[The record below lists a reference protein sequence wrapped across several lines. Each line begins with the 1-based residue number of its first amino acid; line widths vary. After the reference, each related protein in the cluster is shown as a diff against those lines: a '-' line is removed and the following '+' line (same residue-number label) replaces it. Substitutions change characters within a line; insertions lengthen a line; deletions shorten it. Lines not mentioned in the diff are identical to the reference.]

1 MTLRRRL
8 VIATAAL
15 AVVLLVTGAAVVLVQ
30 RAFLVARLDAQL
42 VALAQ
47 NPRAILLASARAE
60 AAGPTSTPAGLS
72 DIWVGRMA
80 RDGTLTPVLT
90 PQDDPALVPRLSPGE
105 QVTTPQGR
113 DTASGQARRVRV
125 VTARLP
131 NGRAE
136 AVLAIP
142 ITSVDV
148 ATKRLT
154 MTLGLAGLVVAAV
167 VGLLL
172 WWVDRLG
179 LRPIAEMTDAADA
192 ISAGDTT
199 RRVPPGPPGTE
210 AARLGEALNAM
221 IDTNAA
227 TSQRVRRFVADASHE
242 LRTPLTTLQ
251 GYAALH
257 TGRVR
262 SVDERGGSTA
272 PDAGARDAEPA
283 GREQVAEMDAMGAL
297 AQREQ
302 VAEMADAMRR
312 IGAEAAR
319 MRRLVDGLLD
329 LARLDDLGVVR
340 RDPVDLGRVVRDV
353 ASDLRVVAPDR
364 VVTVDA
370 PESLVVTGDRD
381 RLTQA
386 LVGLT
391 SNAVRHTPSGTPVW
405 LTVAELPGAV
415 RVGVADAG
423 PGIPPE
429 HLAHVFER
437 FHRVDPGRSSSS
449 GGSGLGLAIVDA
461 IARAHGGTASVTS
474 ELGRGS
480 TFSLTLPHRPD

>member
-8 VIATAAL
+8 VLATAAL
-15 AVVLLVTGAAVVLVQ
+15 AAVLLVAGAAVVLVQ
-30 RAFLVARLDAQL
+30 RAFLVDRLDRQL
-42 VALAQ
+42 AALAQ

-60 AAGPTSTPAGLS
+60 AAGATTTPAGLS
-72 DIWVGRMA
+72 DIWVGRMSA
-80 RDGTLTPVLT
+80 DGTLTPVLT
-90 PQDDPALVPRLSPGE
+90 PQGDPNLVPRLSPGE

-113 DTASGQARRVRV
+113 ATASGEARRVRV
-125 VTARLP
+125 MTAALP

-142 ITSVDV
+142 MTSADV

-192 ISAGDTT
+192 ITAGDTS

-221 IDTNAA
+221 IDTTAV
-227 TSQRVRRFVADASHE
+227 TQERMRRFVADASHE

-257 TGRVR
+257 TGRV
-262 SVDERGGSTA
+262 GSFNA
-272 PDAGARDAEPA
+272 DDAGEPGAADAGPGSEA
-283 GREQVAEMDAMGAL
+283 AEAE
-297 AQREQ
+297 R
-302 VAEMADAMRR
+302 AEMADAMRR
-312 IGAEAAR
+312 MGEEAAR

-329 LARLDDLGVVR
+329 LARLDDLGVVAR
-340 RDPVDLGRVVRDV
+340 EPVDLGVLVRDV
-353 ASDLRVVAPDR
+353 ASDLRVVAPGR
-364 VVTVDA
+364 VVTVAA

-391 SNAVRHTPSGTPVW
+391 SNAVRHTPAGTPVW
-405 LTVAELPGAV
+405 LSVAELPGSV
-415 RVGVADAG
+415 RVDVADAG

-429 HLAHVFER
+429 DLPHVFER
-437 FHRVDPGRSSSS
+437 FHRVDRGRASSS
-449 GGSGLGLAIVDA
+449 GGTGLGLAIVDA
-461 IARAHGGTASVTS
+461 IARAHGGSASVVS
-474 ELGRGS
+474 EPGHGS
-480 TFSLTLPHRPD
+480 TFSLTLPR

>member
-8 VIATAAL
+8 LVATSAL
-15 AVVLLVTGAAVVLVQ
+15 GVVLLVAGASVVLVQ

-42 VALAQ
+42 AALAQ

-60 AAGPTSTPAGLS
+60 ANGATSTPAGLS

-90 PQDDPALVPRLSPGE
+90 PQGDPGLLPRLAPGE
-105 QVTTPQGR
+105 RVTTPEGR
-113 DTASGQARRVRV
+113 ATAAGAARRVRV
-125 VTARLP
+125 VTATLP

-142 ITSVDV
+142 LTSVDA
-148 ATKRLT
+148 ATRRLT
-154 MTLGLAGLVVAAV
+154 TTLGLVGLVVAAV

-179 LRPIAEMTDAADA
+179 LRPIAEMTEAADA
-192 ISAGDTT
+192 ITAGDTT

-210 AARLGEALNAM
+210 SARLGEALNAM
-221 IDTNAA
+221 LDTNATTQA
-227 TSQRVRRFVADASHE
+227 RMRRFVADASHE

-257 TGRVR
+257 SRPVGAPDDPGAPPAADAGGRV
-262 SVDERGGSTA
+262 
-272 PDAGARDAEPA
+272 AEPA
-283 GREQVAEMDAMGAL
+283 E
-297 AQREQ
+297 REQ

-312 IGAEAAR
+312 MGDEAAR
-319 MRRLVDGLLD
+319 MRRLVDALLD
-329 LARLDDLGVVR
+329 LARLDDLGVLA
-340 RDPVDLGRVVRDV
+340 RDPVDLGVLVRDV

-364 VVTVDA
+364 MVTVDA
-370 PESLVVTGDRD
+370 PESLVITGDRD

-391 SNAVRHTPSGTPVW
+391 SNAVRHTPPGTPVW

-415 RVGVADAG
+415 RVDVSDAG

-429 HLAHVFER
+429 HQAHVFER
-437 FHRVDPGRSSSS
+437 FHRVDPGRSSSR

-461 IARAHGGTASVTS
+461 IARAHGGSASVVS
-474 ELGRGS
+474 QVGLGS
-480 TFSLTLPHRPD
+480 TFSLTLPSTPD

>member
-8 VIATAAL
+8 VIATSAL
-15 AVVLLVTGAAVVLVQ
+15 AVVLLVAGAAVVLVQ
-30 RAFLVARLDAQL
+30 RAFLVSRLDTQL
-42 VALAQ
+42 AALAQ

-60 AAGPTSTPAGLS
+60 AAGTTPAAGLS
-72 DIWVGRMA
+72 DVWVGRMSA
-80 RDGTLTPVLT
+80 DGTLTTVLT
-90 PQDDPALVPRLSPGE
+90 PQGDPALVPQLTPGE
-105 QVTTPQGR
+105 KVSTPQGR
-113 DTASGQARRVRV
+113 GTASGEARRVRV
-125 VTARLP
+125 VTATLP
-131 NGRAE
+131 NGRAQ

-142 ITSVDV
+142 TTSADV

-154 MTLGLAGLVVAAV
+154 MTLALVGLVVAAV

-192 ISAGDTT
+192 ITAGDTT

-227 TSQRVRRFVADASHE
+227 TQERMRRFVADASHE

-257 TGRVR
+257 TGRV
-262 SVDERGGSTA
+262 GPPT
-272 PDAGARDAEPA
+272 DAGTPA
-283 GREQVAEMDAMGAL
+283 D
-297 AQREQ
+297 
-302 VAEMADAMRR
+302 AEMADAMRR
-312 IGAEAAR
+312 MGDEAAR

-329 LARLDDLGVVR
+329 LARLDDLGVLER
-340 RDPVDLGRVVRDV
+340 EPVDLAVVVRDV

-364 VVTVDA
+364 VVTVEA
-370 PESLVVTGDRD
+370 PATLVVTGDRD

-391 SNAVRHTPSGTPVW
+391 SNAVRHTPAGTPVW
-405 LTVAELPGAV
+405 LTLVELPGAV
-415 RVGVADAG
+415 RVDVADAG

-437 FHRVDPGRSSSS
+437 FHRVDRGRSSAS
-449 GGSGLGLAIVDA
+449 GGTGLGLAIVDA
-461 IARAHGGTASVTS
+461 IARAHGGSASVTS
-474 ELGRGS
+474 QPGRGS
-480 TFSLTLPHRPD
+480 TFSLTLPR

>member
-1 MTLRRRL
+1 M
-8 VIATAAL
+8 
-15 AVVLLVTGAAVVLVQ
+15 
-30 RAFLVARLDAQL
+30 
-42 VALAQ
+42 
-47 NPRAILLASARAE
+47 SA
-60 AAGPTSTPAGLS
+60 
-72 DIWVGRMA
+72 
-80 RDGTLTPVLT
+80 DGTLTAVLT
-90 PQDDPALVPRLSPGE
+90 PQSDPALVPLLSPGE
-105 QVTTPQGR
+105 QVSSPQGR
-113 DTASGQARRVRV
+113 ATASGEARLVRV
-125 VTARLP
+125 VTATLP
-131 NGRAE
+131 NGRAQ

-142 ITSVDV
+142 TTSADV
-148 ATKRLT
+148 ATRRLT
-154 MTLGLAGLVVAAV
+154 MTLGLVGLAVAAV

-179 LRPIAEMTDAADA
+179 LRPIAAMTDAADA
-192 ISAGDTT
+192 ITAGDTT

-227 TSQRVRRFVADASHE
+227 TQERMRRFVADASHE

-257 TGRVR
+257 TGRV
-262 SVDERGGSTA
+262 GSPTA
-272 PDAGARDAEPA
+272 AGSSDAAA
-283 GREQVAEMDAMGAL
+283 
-297 AQREQ
+297 
-302 VAEMADAMRR
+302 MADAMRR
-312 IGAEAAR
+312 MGDEAAR

-329 LARLDDLGVVR
+329 LARLDDLGAVAH
-340 RDPVDLGRVVRDV
+340 DPVDLGVLVRDV

-370 PESLVVTGDRD
+370 PETLVVTGDRD

-391 SNAVRHTPSGTPVW
+391 SNAVRHTPAGTPVW
-405 LTVAELPGAV
+405 LSVVLLPGSV
-415 RVGVADAG
+415 RVDVADAG

-429 HLAHVFER
+429 HLPHVFER
-437 FHRVDPGRSSSS
+437 FHRVDRGRSSAS

-474 ELGRGS
+474 EPGRGT
-480 TFSLTLPHRPD
+480 TFSLTLPR

>member
-8 VIATAAL
+8 VIAASAL
-15 AVVLLVTGAAVVLVQ
+15 AVVLLVAGASVVLVQ

-60 AAGPTSTPAGLS
+60 ASGSTPTAGLS
-72 DIWVGRMA
+72 DVWVGRMA
-80 RDGTLTPVLT
+80 ADGTLTPVLT
-90 PQDDPALVPRLSPGE
+90 PQSDPDLVPQLGPGE
-105 QVTTPQGR
+105 TVGIPQGR
-113 DTASGQARRVRV
+113 GTASGVAQRVRV
-125 VTARLP
+125 VTATLP
-131 NGRAE
+131 NGRAQ

-142 ITSVDV
+142 TTSADV

-154 MTLGLAGLVVAAV
+154 MTLGLVGLAVAAV

-179 LRPIAEMTDAADA
+179 LRPIAQMTDAADA
-192 ISAGDTT
+192 ITAGDTA

-227 TSQRVRRFVADASHE
+227 TQQRMRRFVADASHE

-257 TGRVR
+257 TGRVG
-262 SVDERGGSTA
+262 SPGAGVADE
-272 PDAGARDAEPA
+272 
-283 GREQVAEMDAMGAL
+283 
-297 AQREQ
+297 
-302 VAEMADAMRR
+302 AEMADAMRR
-312 IGAEAAR
+312 MGEEAAR

-329 LARLDDLGVVR
+329 LARLDDLGVVER
-340 RDPVDLGRVVRDV
+340 EPVDLGVLVRDV

-391 SNAVRHTPSGTPVW
+391 SNAVRHTPADTPVW
-405 LTVAELPGAV
+405 LSVVELPGAV
-415 RVGVADAG
+415 RLDVADAG

-429 HLAHVFER
+429 HVEHVFER
-437 FHRVDPGRSSSS
+437 FHRVDRGRSSAS
-449 GGSGLGLAIVDA
+449 GGTGLGLAIVDA
-461 IARAHGGTASVTS
+461 IARAHGGWASVTS
-474 ELGRGS
+474 QVGHGS
-480 TFSLTLPHRPD
+480 TFSITLPR

>member
-8 VIATAAL
+8 VVATAAL
-15 AVVLLVTGAAVVLVQ
+15 AVVLAVAGVAVVLVQ
-30 RAFLVARLDAQL
+30 RAFLVQRLDAQL
-42 VALAQ
+42 AALAQ

-60 AAGPTSTPAGLS
+60 AAGTPPAAGLS
-72 DIWVGRMA
+72 DVWVGRMSA
-80 RDGTLTPVLT
+80 DGTLTTVLT
-90 PQDDPALVPRLSPGE
+90 PQGDPTLVPRLAPGE
-105 QVTTPQGR
+105 RVTTPQGR
-113 DTASGQARRVRV
+113 DTASGEARRVRV
-125 VTARLP
+125 VTATLP

-142 ITSVDV
+142 TTSADA
-148 ATKRLT
+148 ATRRLV

-179 LRPIAEMTDAADA
+179 LRPIAEMTEAADA
-192 ISAGDTT
+192 ITAGDTA

-221 IDTNAA
+221 IDTTAA
-227 TSQRVRRFVADASHE
+227 TQERMRRFVADASHE

-257 TGRVR
+257 TGRA
-262 SVDERGGSTA
+262 GGPP
-272 PDAGARDAEPA
+272 PDPAET
-283 GREQVAEMDAMGAL
+283 D
-297 AQREQ
+297 
-302 VAEMADAMRR
+302 DAMRR
-312 IGAEAAR
+312 IGEEAAR

-329 LARLDDLGVVR
+329 LARLDDLGVVAR
-340 RDPVDLGRVVRDV
+340 EPVDLAVVVRDV

-364 VVTVDA
+364 VVTVEA
-370 PESLVVTGDRD
+370 PDSLVVTGDRD

-391 SNAVRHTPSGTPVW
+391 SNAVRHTPAGTPVW
-405 LTVAELPGAV
+405 LSVTPLPGRV
-415 RVGVADAG
+415 RVDVADTG

-429 HLAHVFER
+429 HLPHVFER
-437 FHRVDPGRSSSS
+437 FHRVDSGRASAS
-449 GGSGLGLAIVDA
+449 GGTGLGLAIVDA
-461 IARAHGGTASVTS
+461 IARAHGGTASVAS
-474 ELGRGS
+474 EPGRGT
-480 TFSLTLPHRPD
+480 TFSLTLPR

>member
-8 VIATAAL
+8 VIATSAL
-15 AVVLLVTGAAVVLVQ
+15 AVVLLVAGAAVVLVQ
-30 RAFLVARLDAQL
+30 RAFLVARLDTQL
-42 VALAQ
+42 AALAQ

-60 AAGPTSTPAGLS
+60 AAGTTPAAGLS
-72 DIWVGRMA
+72 DVWVGRMSA
-80 RDGTLTPVLT
+80 DGTLTTVLT
-90 PQDDPALVPRLSPGE
+90 PQGDPALVPQLTPGE
-105 QVTTPQGR
+105 KVSTPQGR
-113 DTASGQARRVRV
+113 GTASGEARRVRV
-125 VTARLP
+125 VTATLP
-131 NGRAE
+131 NGRAQ

-142 ITSVDV
+142 TTSADV

-154 MTLGLAGLVVAAV
+154 MTLALVGLVVAAV

-192 ISAGDTT
+192 ITAGDTT

-227 TSQRVRRFVADASHE
+227 TQERMRRFVADASHE

-257 TGRVR
+257 TGRV
-262 SVDERGGSTA
+262 GPPT
-272 PDAGARDAEPA
+272 DADTPA
-283 GREQVAEMDAMGAL
+283 D
-297 AQREQ
+297 
-302 VAEMADAMRR
+302 AEMADAMRR
-312 IGAEAAR
+312 MGDEAAR

-329 LARLDDLGVVR
+329 LARLDDLGVLER
-340 RDPVDLGRVVRDV
+340 EPVDLAVVVRDV

-364 VVTVDA
+364 VVTVEA
-370 PESLVVTGDRD
+370 PATLVVTGDRD

-391 SNAVRHTPSGTPVW
+391 SNAVRHTPAGTPVW
-405 LTVAELPGAV
+405 LTLVELPGAV
-415 RVGVADAG
+415 RVDVADAG

-437 FHRVDPGRSSSS
+437 FHRVDRGRSSAS
-449 GGSGLGLAIVDA
+449 GGTGLGLAIVDA
-461 IARAHGGTASVTS
+461 IARAHGGSASVTS
-474 ELGRGS
+474 QPGRGS
-480 TFSLTLPHRPD
+480 TFSLTLPR

>member
-8 VIATAAL
+8 VLATAAL
-15 AVVLLVTGAAVVLVQ
+15 AAVLLVAGAAVVLVQ

-42 VALAQ
+42 AALAQ

-60 AAGPTSTPAGLS
+60 AAGPTSTPSGLS

-90 PQDDPALVPRLSPGE
+90 PQDDPTLVPRLGPGE
-105 QVTTPQGR
+105 QVTTPEGR

-142 ITSVDV
+142 LTSVDV
-148 ATKRLT
+148 ATRRLT
-154 MTLGLAGLVVAAV
+154 TTLALAGLVVAAV

-192 ISAGDTT
+192 ITAGDTT

-221 IDTNAA
+221 IDTNVA
-227 TSQRVRRFVADASHE
+227 TAQRMRRFVADASHE

-257 TGRVR
+257 SGRVALA
-262 SVDERGGSTA
+262 DERGGSMTT
-272 PDAGARDAEPA
+272 DAVARGAEPA
-283 GREQVAEMDAMGAL
+283 ERQGVGEVAEVAEVAE
-297 AQREQ
+297 RER

-312 IGAEAAR
+312 IGDEAAR

-329 LARLDDLGVVR
+329 LARLDDLGVVA
-340 RDPVDLGRVVRDV
+340 RDPVDLGRLVRDV

-370 PESLVVTGDRD
+370 PASLVVTGDRD

-391 SNAVRHTPSGTPVW
+391 SNAVRHTPAGTPVW
-405 LTVAELPGAV
+405 LAVVELPGAV
-415 RVGVADAG
+415 RVDVADAG

-429 HLAHVFER
+429 HQPHVFER
-437 FHRVDPGRSSSS
+437 FHRVDPGRSASR
-449 GGSGLGLAIVDA
+449 GGTGLGLAIVDA
-461 IARAHGGTASVTS
+461 IARASGGTASVVS
-474 ELGRGS
+474 EPGHGS
-480 TFSLTLPHRPD
+480 TFSLTLPR

>member
-15 AVVLLVTGAAVVLVQ
+15 AVVLLAAGAAVVLVQ

-42 VALAQ
+42 AALAQ

-60 AAGPTSTPAGLS
+60 AAGPTTTPAGLS

-90 PQDDPALVPRLSPGE
+90 PQDDPALLPRLGPGE
-105 QVTTPQGR
+105 RVTTPQGR

-125 VTARLP
+125 VTATLP
-131 NGRAE
+131 NGRAQ
-136 AVLAIP
+136 AVLAVP
-142 ITSVDV
+142 LTSVDV
-148 ATKRLT
+148 ATRRLT
-154 MTLGLAGLVVAAV
+154 MTLGLVGVVVAAV

-179 LRPIAEMTDAADA
+179 LRPIAEMTEAADA
-192 ISAGDTT
+192 IAAGDTT

-227 TSQRVRRFVADASHE
+227 TTQRMRRFVADASHE

-257 TGRVR
+257 SGRVGAADGAHR
-262 SVDERGGSTA
+262 TTG
-272 PDAGARDAEPA
+272 PDAGARPGDPTDQ
-283 GREQVAEMDAMGAL
+283 EQVAEL
-297 AQREQ
+297 
-302 VAEMADAMRR
+302 ADAMRR
-312 IGAEAAR
+312 IGDEAAR

-329 LARLDDLGVVR
+329 LARLDDLGVLAR
-340 RDPVDLGRVVRDV
+340 EPVDLAVVVRDV

-364 VVTVDA
+364 VVTVEA
-370 PESLVVTGDRD
+370 PESLVVTADRD

-391 SNAVRHTPSGTPVW
+391 SNAVRHTPAGTPVR
-405 LTVAELPGAV
+405 LSLVALPGAV
-415 RVGVADAG
+415 RVEVADAG

-461 IARAHGGTASVTS
+461 IARAHGGTAGVTS
-474 ELGRGS
+474 EPGRGS
-480 TFSLTLPHRPD
+480 TFSLTLPR

>member
-8 VIATAAL
+8 VIAAAAL
-15 AVVLLVTGAAVVLVQ
+15 AVVLLVAGTAVVVVQ
-30 RAFLVARLDAQL
+30 RAFLVARLDSQL
-42 VALAQ
+42 AALAQ

-60 AAGPTSTPAGLS
+60 AGGPTTTPAGLS
-72 DIWVGRMA
+72 DIWVGRMSA
-80 RDGTLTPVLT
+80 DGTLTPVLT
-90 PQDDPALVPRLSPGE
+90 PQSDPALVPRLSPGE
-105 QVTTPQGR
+105 RVSTPQGR
-113 DTASGQARRVRV
+113 ATSSGEARRVRV
-125 VTARLP
+125 LTATLP

-142 ITSVDV
+142 LTSVDV
-148 ATKRLT
+148 ATKRLA
-154 MTLGLAGLVVAAV
+154 MTLGLVGLAVAAV

-192 ISAGDTT
+192 ITAGDTT
-199 RRVPPGPPGTE
+199 RRVAPGPPGTE

-221 IDTNAA
+221 IDTTAA
-227 TSQRVRRFVADASHE
+227 TQERMRRFVADASHE

-257 TGRVR
+257 TGRMGAAAA
-262 SVDERGGSTA
+262 E
-272 PDAGARDAEPA
+272 DAADGVADAQQA
-283 GREQVAEMDAMGAL
+283 VAE
-297 AQREQ
+297 R
-302 VAEMADAMRR
+302 AEMVDAMRR
-312 IGAEAAR
+312 MGEEAAR

-329 LARLDDLGVVR
+329 LARLDDLGVVAR
-340 RDPVDLGRVVRDV
+340 EAVDLGVVVRDV

-364 VVTVDA
+364 VVTVAA

-391 SNAVRHTPSGTPVW
+391 SNAVRHTPAGTPVR
-405 LTVAELPGAV
+405 LSVVELPGSV
-415 RVGVADAG
+415 RIDVADAG
-423 PGIPPE
+423 PGIPPQ
-429 HLAHVFER
+429 HLPHVFER

-449 GGSGLGLAIVDA
+449 GGTGLGLAIVDA
-461 IARAHGGTASVTS
+461 IARAHGGSVGVTS
-474 ELGRGS
+474 QLGRGS
-480 TFSLTLPHRPD
+480 TFSVTLPA

>member
-1 MTLRRRL
+1 M
-8 VIATAAL
+8 
-15 AVVLLVTGAAVVLVQ
+15 VLVQ

-42 VALAQ
+42 AALAQ

-60 AAGPTSTPAGLS
+60 AAGPTSTPSGLS

-90 PQDDPALVPRLSPGE
+90 PQDDPTLVPRLGPGE
-105 QVTTPQGR
+105 QVTTPEGR

-142 ITSVDV
+142 LTSVDV
-148 ATKRLT
+148 ATRRLT
-154 MTLGLAGLVVAAV
+154 TTLALAGLVVAAV

-192 ISAGDTT
+192 ITAGDTT

-221 IDTNAA
+221 IDTNVA
-227 TSQRVRRFVADASHE
+227 TAQRMRRFVADASHE

-257 TGRVR
+257 SGRVALA
-262 SVDERGGSTA
+262 DERGGRHDRRRVRSRPCSMAGWPRWPRWPSVSGWPRWPTRCAGSATRRPGCGGSSTGCSTWPGSTTSA
-272 PDAGARDAEPA
+272 SWPA
-283 GREQVAEMDAMGAL
+283 TRSTW
-297 AQREQ
+297 
-302 VAEMADAMRR
+302 
-312 IGAEAAR
+312 
-319 MRRLVDGLLD
+319 
-329 LARLDDLGVVR
+329 GV
-340 RDPVDLGRVVRDV
+340 LVRDV

-370 PESLVVTGDRD
+370 PASLVVTGDRD

-391 SNAVRHTPSGTPVW
+391 SNAVRHTPAGTPVW
-405 LTVAELPGAV
+405 LAVVELPGAV
-415 RVGVADAG
+415 RVDVADAG

-429 HLAHVFER
+429 HLAAR
-437 FHRVDPGRSSSS
+437 LRALPPGRPGAVGLTRRHRARS
-449 GGSGLGLAIVDA
+449 GHRRRHRPRLTA
-461 IARAHGGTASVTS
+461 ARRAWCRSPGTA
-474 ELGRGS
+474 
-480 TFSLTLPHRPD
+480 RPSRSRSR

>member
-8 VIATAAL
+8 VVATSAL
-15 AVVLLVTGAAVVLVQ
+15 AVVLLVAGAAVVLVQ
-30 RAFLVARLDAQL
+30 RAFLIARLDSQL
-42 VALAQ
+42 AALAQ

-60 AAGPTSTPAGLS
+60 ASGTAPATAGLS
-72 DIWVGRMA
+72 DVWVGRMSA
-80 RDGTLTPVLT
+80 DGTLTAVLT
-90 PQDDPALVPRLSPGE
+90 PQTDPSLVPLLAPGE
-105 QVTTPQGR
+105 KVSSPQGR
-113 DTASGQARRVRV
+113 ATASGEARRVRV
-125 VTARLP
+125 VTATLP
-131 NGRAE
+131 NGRAQ

-142 ITSVDV
+142 TTSADV
-148 ATKRLT
+148 ATTRLT
-154 MTLGLAGLVVAAV
+154 MTLGLVALVVAAV

-192 ISAGDTT
+192 ITAGDTA

-227 TSQRVRRFVADASHE
+227 TQERMRRFVADASHE

-257 TGRVR
+257 TGRV
-262 SVDERGGSTA
+262 GA
-272 PDAGARDAEPA
+272 PSAAASEDNADAEM
-283 GREQVAEMDAMGAL
+283 V
-297 AQREQ
+297 
-302 VAEMADAMRR
+302 DAMRR
-312 IGAEAAR
+312 MGDEAAR

-329 LARLDDLGVVR
+329 LARLDDLGVVAR
-340 RDPVDLGRVVRDV
+340 EPVDLAVVVRDV

-364 VVTVDA
+364 VVTVDS
-370 PESLVVTGDRD
+370 PHSLVLTGDRD

-391 SNAVRHTPSGTPVW
+391 SNAVRHTPAGTPVW
-405 LTVAELPGAV
+405 LRVVELPGAV
-415 RVGVADAG
+415 RVDVADAG

-429 HLAHVFER
+429 HVPHVFER
-437 FHRVDPGRSSSS
+437 FHRVDRGRSSAS
-449 GGSGLGLAIVDA
+449 GGTGLGLAIVDA
-461 IARAHGGTASVTS
+461 IGRAHGGTASVAS

-480 TFSLTLPHRPD
+480 TFSLTLPT

>member
-8 VIATAAL
+8 LVAASAL
-15 AVVLLVTGAAVVLVQ
+15 AVVLLVAGASVVLVQ

-42 VALAQ
+42 AALAQ

-60 AAGPTSTPAGLS
+60 ANGATTTPAGLS
-72 DIWVGRMA
+72 DIWVGRMS

-90 PQDDPALVPRLSPGE
+90 PQSDPGLLPRLGPGE
-105 QVTTPQGR
+105 RVTTPQGR
-113 DTASGQARRVRV
+113 DTASGAARRVRV
-125 VTARLP
+125 VTATLP

-142 ITSVDV
+142 LTSVDV
-148 ATKRLT
+148 ATRRLT
-154 MTLGLAGLVVAAV
+154 TTLGLVGLAVAAV

-179 LRPIAEMTDAADA
+179 LRPIAAMTEAADA
-192 ISAGDTT
+192 ITAGDTT

-221 IDTNAA
+221 LDTNATTQA
-227 TSQRVRRFVADASHE
+227 RMRRFVADASHE

-257 TGRVR
+257 SGRVG
-262 SVDERGGSTA
+262 VADAPGGSTA
-272 PDAGARDAEPA
+272 PDAGARDGEPA
-283 GREQVAEMDAMGAL
+283 AP
-297 AQREQ
+297 EQ

-312 IGAEAAR
+312 MGDEAAR

-329 LARLDDLGVVR
+329 LAGLDDLGVVAH
-340 RDPVDLGRVVRDV
+340 DPVDLGVLLRDV

-391 SNAVRHTPSGTPVW
+391 SNAVRHTPARTPVW
-405 LTVAELPGAV
+405 LTVVPLPGAV
-415 RVGVADAG
+415 RVDVADAG

-449 GGSGLGLAIVDA
+449 GGTGLGLAIVDA
-461 IARAHGGTASVTS
+461 IARAHGGRASVTS
-474 ELGRGS
+474 EPGQGA
-480 TFSLTLPHRPD
+480 TFSLTLPTTPD